1 MLAARRAEILTGQLN
16 EGLIPVFRHSAIY
29 IITVT
34 DSRNGFISTAPT
46 VTAYSGVNRT
56 LN

>member
-46 VTAYSGVNRT
+46 VTACRGSIEKE
-56 LN
+56 